1 MFCKNC
7 GTPMKDGAKFCPKCG
22 ARQEAAD
29 QGRMEQAS
37 TAAPSP
43 KKPDKPKKKFPIW
56 LLIIPICLVIGILA
70 AFMAPKVLDAISGK
84 GGTETEIAKDEDKNW
99 DSGKK
104 EDDQQEKKEETE
116 ASETETSA
124 EETTPAQTVEET
136 TAAQTTAAAPETTS
150 AWLLDGSPDLTGY
163 ARVGII
169 QSGSTSTIEQENNQN
184 GPEMAVDGDEV
195 TSWQEGV
202 EGPGIGETIYY
213 KLDQEQPI
221 TYLTFK
227 LGNWRNDKYFYG
239 NNRPR
244 TLTIT
249 LDDYSFQITFPAEQR
264 EYVVQVDPP
273 YPASYIEYRIDD
285 VYKGSSYDDT
295 CIAELG
301 MYCKVGE

>member
-1 MFCKNC
+1 M
-7 GTPMKDGAKFCPKCG
+7 
-22 ARQEAAD
+22 
-29 QGRMEQAS
+29 
-37 TAAPSP
+37 
-43 KKPDKPKKKFPIW
+43 
-56 LLIIPICLVIGILA
+56 
-70 AFMAPKVLDAISGK
+70 
-84 GGTETEIAKDEDKNW
+84 
-99 DSGKK
+99 
-104 EDDQQEKKEETE
+104 
-116 ASETETSA
+116 
-124 EETTPAQTVEET
+124 
-136 TAAQTTAAAPETTS
+136 
-150 AWLLDGSPDLTGY
+150 
-163 ARVGII
+163 
-169 QSGSTSTIEQENNQN
+169 
-184 GPEMAVDGDEV
+184 
-195 TSWQEGV
+195 